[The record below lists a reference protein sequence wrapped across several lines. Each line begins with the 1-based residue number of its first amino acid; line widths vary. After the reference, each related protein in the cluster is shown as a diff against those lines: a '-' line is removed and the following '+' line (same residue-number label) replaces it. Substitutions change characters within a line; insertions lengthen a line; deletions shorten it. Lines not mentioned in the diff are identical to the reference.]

1 MPAATELVKSG
12 CEVTTMDAKLLG
24 SDRMV
29 VAIHPTAQCRKRGF
43 KKRIKALEGKVIFV
57 FLIISHSVIMS
68 KHFVLMLLLWVS
80 MSGFGQV
87 DTITIG
93 FGEYQ
98 GVAVTA
104 SNSYQYSPETTLKQD
119 GYLPNLNAA
128 SRFWDSLPWVTTWK
142 TLQS

>member
-1 MPAATELVKSG
+1 
-12 CEVTTMDAKLLG
+12 
-24 SDRMV
+24 
-29 VAIHPTAQCRKRGF
+29 
-43 KKRIKALEGKVIFV
+43 
-57 FLIISHSVIMS
+57 
-68 KHFVLMLLLWVS
+68 MLLLWVS
-80 MSGFGQV
+80 MPGFGQV

-128 SRFWDSLPWVTTWK
+128 SRF
-142 TLQS
+142 